1 MVAWLEVAKPRF
13 SSAPC
18 ITQRF
23 PRSDH
28 SPALHSRASTCTR
41 QIPSSAVPGYAQD
54 TPKAAHSHS
63 DSSSSLGQSK
73 PWTQEQPL
81 PTPAAARD
89 TTSLLR
95 STLHLIFWSLRYQYQ
110 LPTPW
115 HCRNSPGPGRSTLI
129 PTHSTS
135 PWLPTTHKAPTNQ
148 STISSLVLPGKLL
161 CSGEPDLTPQQA
173 PHLQPAALSSS
184 SCFITSS
191 SARCLCLPEKGP
203 TAAEPAVIPIPLPPS
218 HHNPLDL
225 DSEREAQ

>member
-1 MVAWLEVAKPRF
+1 MAKPRF

-89 TTSLLR
+89 TTNLLR

-115 HCRNSPGPGRSTLI
+115 HCRNSPGPGRSTVI

-135 PWLPTTHKAPTNQ
+135 HGSQPRTKHPQIRAQHPAWSYLESCCAQESQTSHP
-148 STISSLVLPGKLL
+148 SRLL
-161 CSGEPDLTPQQA
+161 
-173 PHLQPAALSSS
+173 
-184 SCFITSS
+184 TSS
-191 SARCLCLPEKGP
+191 QQL
-203 TAAEPAVIPIPLPPS
+203 
-218 HHNPLDL
+218 
-225 DSEREAQ
+225 